1 MKELIELFGKKIKTI
16 RKKKKM
22 TQENL
27 AELSK
32 LSIQYIGEIER
43 GVRNPSLSSIDK
55 IARALEMPVEELFDL
70 EEYRMTIDDIRE
82 LLLEQIKNADEE
94 KLYMFY
100 SVSKAVFK

>member
-1 MKELIELFGKKIKTI
+1 MNYLVKKLKPSA
-16 RKKKKM
+16 RKKKM

>member
-1 MKELIELFGKKIKTI
+1 
-16 RKKKKM
+16 M